1 MAEIKKKTP
10 GRRQTR
16 DNSESDGVRLNK
28 YIAQA
33 GLASRRRADQL
44 IAYGKVRVNGR
55 VCREL
60 GTIVQPG
67 DKVDVSGTPIA
78 AVKNDAT
85 YLVMHKP
92 IGVMT
97 TMRDP
102 QGRRTIVELIPKKL
116 PRVVPVGRLDYDTA
130 GVLLLTNDGELAN
143 RLMHPRYGVDKTYRA
158 TIGGRLSPE
167 DVKALNEGVEVDGFT
182 AGGAKVRV
190 VSVRAGYSVVDIT
203 IHEGRNRQVR
213 KMFEALGHP
222 VQALV
227 RLRFGPISLGDL
239 GVGRTRQLT
248 PRELSALKRVGR
260 DDAEDS
266 RTN

>member
-1 MAEIKKKTP
+1 MAAPRKPVKRET
-10 GRRQTR
+10 
-16 DNSESDGVRLNK
+16 DGIRLNK

-33 GLASRRRADQL
+33 GIASRRRADEL

-60 GTIVQPG
+60 GTIVEPG
-67 DKVDVSGTPIA
+67 DKVDVSGTPVKPIDA
-78 AVKNDAT
+78 APT

-92 IGVMT
+92 VGVMT

-158 TIGGRLSPE
+158 TIAGRLSPE
-167 DVKALNEGVEVDGFT
+167 DVKSLHDGLEVDGYT
-182 AGGAKVRV
+182 AAGAKVRV
-190 VSVRAGYSVVDIT
+190 VSVRAGYSVVDVT

-213 KMFEALGHP
+213 NMFEALGHP
-222 VQALV
+222 VQTLV

-239 GVGRTRQLT
+239 GVGRTRDLT
-248 PRELSALKRVGR
+248 PRELAALKRVGQAG
-260 DDAEDS
+260 AEDS
-266 RTN
+266 RTT